1 MKKTYI
7 LVCLMIAL
15 VTGCASTGSDPV
27 ASDKYME
34 MSKDTE
40 APATSYPQD
49 ASPDRDDEALAINN
63 PDGTWNITRV
73 PYSSILELL
82 EDSDIPQSI
91 ARDSELPD
99 VSGLSDEIEALSDT
113 VTNHEDEISD
123 LADDIETLNDSIANQ
138 VVVNTYTYR
147 KDNLAAADDDYE
159 FFIANLPMTIE
170 SFGVHCSGTCTTT
183 AEISLEDRGGT
194 AMNHSVIEAS
204 TGTEQTR
211 IYSVTGANTLATG
224 EGLCFDVDNTP
235 VPETDS
241 YTLMVTYRIP
251 ELNYDYMPFSQIGDA
266 NLDFT
271 LSLPAASSVEIVWGD
286 GDITTVNGP
295 VSSQNFAHTY
305 PTSNTYNGMIRY
317 DLDDITYFHAANETG
332 LTINLAELPSGL
344 NGILNLDNTLAYGDA
359 TALSQNITDLHLRN
373 TAASG
378 SLAALPHVVSVL
390 DIEGT
395 QVTGDIGDLWS
406 GLAGS
411 FLASNTA
418 IGGDIADLPSTIT
431 GNVDISN
438 TSVNTYTSGTWPM
451 QTASG
456 KTISFADLG
465 LDATEVNNILIDL
478 NTYADANSIT
488 GGTLDLT
495 GNDSRTTDSDTAYGN
510 LAYVLGWTIGEPTQE
525 MAFTQDGSVDLT
537 LGFTVSLPSGSEI
550 EIDWGDSTSTTVTGP
565 VTETLYEHTYSTAT
579 TYSGTITGDWHS
591 VTYLAANGETGLSL
605 DAGDLPSGLTDL
617 LGLVGVTFTGGSTL
631 ADLPRS
637 LTGGLAIN
645 STNIGGSVTGLPSG
659 LVSFVNLKDTSVTG
673 AASDFS
679 ISPTSV
685 LNLEGTAITG
695 DIADLPA
702 SLATSIFLS
711 GCGIDDYTGGSW
723 PFNTGNGA
731 ILTFDNLGLDATE
744 VDNILIDLAAHG
756 ATGGNINLTGNA
768 NRTSSSDA
776 AYTAL
781 TTTLGW
787 TVSVGTSASANTY
800 YVADGLDGDG
810 SESSP
815 YSTAQFEALTGD
827 YSGDIFYF
835 TGTITED
842 SLDVN
847 IYGTSGNPV
856 TLDGWSGG
864 TCEPVVS
871 TCSSSAYMGATLL
884 NIGGNDH
891 IRIQDLRWAANYTRA
906 IQSTNAVP
914 VDGIEVRRCELHRST
929 LGSIYLPYANDALI
943 YYNNIDS
950 DNTSGVGHN
959 IEIRAGKNNR
969 IVRNTIDGGF
979 VGLILKSGATVGGG
993 GITGNGSVLENN
1005 IVVCNTITYPREEGA
1020 SYDAVYNS
1028 TPDVT
1033 TFDRDVI
1040 SAVGTN
1046 TIELAHAN
1054 WDSTSTDFSGYYM
1067 VFLTGSLI
1075 GETYE
1080 IQAHAYDDFT
1090 FTENVSAASAG
1101 DEVAICAPAIN
1112 LYFGFNTITHTWNS
1126 CPLVFGSA
1134 YRVMFEGNTTLGA
1147 GSMTMQHAFTGYPS
1161 DYSVT
1166 GNCSFGVPYNG
1177 LFYNNNS
1184 INDLNAFVYNP
1195 GNCSDSYGVTLM
1207 HKIEFYSNTVSDRIY
1222 VDNVNYYAHDN
1233 SAGGG
1238 IVEGWAATNNASF
1251 GVDWPYITAVSING
1265 SSVSVTWSQ
1274 SVDTTS
1280 YNTGDLFLYYDW
1292 DIDTPI
1298 NLSSPSGSGATRTFT
1313 AATAATNGQTVHI
1326 NYPARGTIVDAT
1338 DGDDMIVTGFK
1349 TVTNAT
1355 P

>member
-1 MKKTYI
+1 MKRWI
-7 LVCLMIAL
+7 LYIAL
-15 VTGCASTGSDPV
+15 LLLPV
-27 ASDKYME
+27 SA
-34 MSKDTE
+34 
-40 APATSYPQD
+40 
-49 ASPDRDDEALAINN
+49 ALAGQFPGKATGEEI
-63 PDGTWNITRV
+63 DR
-73 PYSSILELL
+73 L
-82 EDSDIPQSI
+82 
-91 ARDSELPD
+91 
-99 VSGLSDEIEALSDT
+99 SGVRENVQDQIDA
-113 VTNHEDEISD
+113 NAGEISNN
-123 LADDIETLNDSIANQ
+123 ADTLSRHAADIAANKNALANQ
-138 VVVNTYTYR
+138 VTISTYTYR
-147 KDNLAAADDDYE
+147 KDKLAAADDNYE

-194 AMNHSVIEAS
+194 PMNHSVVAAS
-204 TGTEQTR
+204 SGSEQTR
-211 IYSVTGANTLATG
+211 IYTVTGDNTLATG

-251 ELNYDYMPFSQIGDA
+251 EINYDYMPFSQTGDA

-271 LSLPAASSVEIVWGD
+271 LSLPSDSTVEIVWGD

-295 VSSQNFAHTY
+295 VTAQNYAHTY
-305 PTSNTYNGMIRY
+305 PAGNTHNGMIRY
-317 DLDDITYFHAANETG
+317 DLDDVTYFHAANETG
-332 LTINLAELPSGL
+332 LTINLSELPAGL
-344 NGILNLDNTLAYGDA
+344 SSILNLDNTLAYGDA
-359 TALSQNITDLHLRN
+359 TSLSQNITSLYLRS
-373 TAASG
+373 TAATG
-378 SLAALPHVVSVL
+378 ALAALPHVVYDL
-390 DIEGT
+390 DITGT
-395 QVTGDIGDLWS
+395 QVNGAIGDLWS
-406 GLAGS
+406 GLSGN
-411 FLASNTA
+411 FYASNTA
-418 IGGDIADLPSTIT
+418 IGGDIAGFPSTIT
-431 GNVDISN
+431 GDVDISN
-438 TSVNTYTSGTWPM
+438 TAVDTYTSGTWPM

-456 KTISFADLG
+456 RTISFADLG
-465 LDATEVNNILIDL
+465 LDATEVDNLLIDL
-478 NTYADANSIT
+478 NTYANAGTIT
-488 GGTLDLT
+488 NGTLDLT
-495 GNDSRTTDSDTAYGN
+495 GNATRTTASDSAFEN
-510 LAYVLGWTIGEPTQE
+510 LSNILGWTIGEPSQE
-525 MAFTQDGSVDLT
+525 MTFAQDGAVDLT
-537 LGFTVSLPSGSEI
+537 LGFTVSLPSGREI
-550 EIDWGDSTSTTVTGP
+550 QIDWGDSTSTTVTGP
-565 VTETLYEHTYSTAT
+565 VTETLYEHTYASAT
-579 TYSGTITGDWHS
+579 TFNGTITGDWNS
-591 VTYLAANGETGLSL
+591 VTYLAANNEAGLSL
-605 DAGDLPSGLTDL
+605 DAVDLPSGLTDF

-631 ADLPRS
+631 ADLPRN

-659 LVSFVNLKDTSVTG
+659 LISFVNLKDTSVTG
-673 AASDFS
+673 AADDIT
-679 ISPTSV
+679 ISPTGV
-685 LNLEGTAITG
+685 LNLEGTAIAG

-787 TVSVGTSASANTY
+787 TVSVGVEAAANTY
-800 YVADGLDGDG
+800 YVADGASGDG

-815 YSTAQFEALTGD
+815 YSISQFEALTGD
-827 YSGDIFYF
+827 YGGDVFF
-835 TGTITED
+835 FSGTITED

-891 IRIQDLRWAANYTRA
+891 IRIQDFRWAPNYTRA

-929 LGSIYLPYANDALI
+929 LGSIYLPYANNAII

-950 DNTSGVGHN
+950 DNSEGVGHN

-979 VGLILKSGATVGGG
+979 VGIILKAGATVGGG

-1005 IVVCNTITYPREEGA
+1005 IIACNTITYPREEGA
-1020 SYDAVYNS
+1020 SYDAVYSS

-1054 WDSTSTDFSGYYM
+1054 WDSTSRDFSGYYM
-1067 VFLTGSLI
+1067 VFLDGALI
-1075 GETYE
+1075 GETYK
-1080 IQAHAYDDFT
+1080 ILTHVHDDFT
-1090 FTENVSAASAG
+1090 FSENVSSASVG
-1101 DEVAICAPAIN
+1101 DQVVICAPAIN
-1112 LYFGFNTITHTWNS
+1112 TYFGFNTITHTWNS
-1126 CPLVFGSA
+1126 CPLVFGAA
-1134 YRVMFEGNTTLGA
+1134 YRVMFEGNSAPVVGY
-1147 GSMTMQHAFTGYPS
+1147 GGMTMQSAFSGYPS

-1166 GNCSFGVPYNG
+1166 GNCSFGVPMNG
-1177 LFYNNNS
+1177 LFYNNS
-1184 INDLNAFVYNP
+1184 TGNDLNAFVYNP
-1195 GNCSDSYGVTLM
+1195 GHCSDSYGVTLM
-1207 HKIEFYSNTVSDRIY
+1207 HKIEFYGNTVSDRIY
-1222 VDNVNYYAHDN
+1222 VDNVNYHAHDN
-1233 SAGGG
+1233 TVTSG

-1274 SVDTTS
+1274 SVDTSS
-1280 YNTGDLFLYYDW
+1280 YSTGDLFLYYDW

-1313 AATAATNGQTVHI
+1313 ATTAATSGQTVQI
-1326 NYPARGTIVDAT
+1326 NYSAKGTIVDAT